1 MRELEGYNNF
11 KLYTVTLLKSPDEKI
26 IKMESYGEITYVDS
40 KDFISREKRYRRL
53 ELYLAQMESR
63 DQGSQATFRISKE
76 SLSTETDN
84 FMQLFLPRQER
95 NGGVYTV
102 DLNEGELYMRDSED
116 NQFVVSKDGDIS
128 SKLSVSFNLENRV
141 AKWDREPVFDGEAYI
156 DPKNMDLVTPN
167 VWYAPQLFMFTTEG
181 QIFAFYDEDMLLE
194 YFEDKTLQ
202 NGQIIRSR
210 DNVTQSDGYTVLSE
224 IVEDRTQEKPSVL
237 PNMFKHIPVTKLT
250 KETPEKKKF
259 VIRKFRKFE
268 PVQESDIE
276 EIDLTTWKV
285 QDWEKTKRAN
295 EEKNVVHGR
304 SKEETQTELALQ
316 QRMLVLGLE
325 MKNIISYGESNKDE
339 ITNESNV
346 VFMPL

>member
-11 KLYTVTLLKSPDEKI
+11 KIFTVTLLKSPDEKI

-40 KDFISREKRYRRL
+40 KDFISREKRYKRL
-53 ELYLAQMESR
+53 DLYLAQMESR
-63 DQGSQATFRISKE
+63 DRGSEASFRISKE

-116 NQFVVSKDGDIS
+116 NQFIVSKEGDIS
-128 SKLSVSFNLENRV
+128 SKLSVSFNLESRV
-141 AKWDREPVFDGEAYI
+141 AKWDRVPTFDGEAYI
-156 DPKNMDLVTPN
+156 DPKNLDLVTPK
-167 VWYAPQLFMFTTEG
+167 VSYPPQLFMITTDG

-210 DNVTQSDGYTVLSE
+210 DNLTHSNGYTVLSE
-224 IVEDRTQEKPSVL
+224 IVEGCTQNKQAIL
-237 PNMFKHIPVTKLT
+237 PDQFKHIPVTKLT
-250 KETPEKKKF
+250 KEMPEKKKF
-259 VIRKFRKFE
+259 LIRKFRKFE
-268 PVQESDIE
+268 AVQESDIK
-276 EIDLTTWKV
+276 EIELTTWKV
-285 QDWEKTKRAN
+285 EDWEKTKKAN
-295 EEKNVVHGR
+295 EEKNMVHGR
-304 SKEETQTELALQ
+304 SKEETQTELELQ
-316 QRMLVLGLE
+316 QKMLVLGLDS
-325 MKNIISYGESNKDE
+325 KNIISYGESNKDE

-346 VFMPL
+346 VFRPL